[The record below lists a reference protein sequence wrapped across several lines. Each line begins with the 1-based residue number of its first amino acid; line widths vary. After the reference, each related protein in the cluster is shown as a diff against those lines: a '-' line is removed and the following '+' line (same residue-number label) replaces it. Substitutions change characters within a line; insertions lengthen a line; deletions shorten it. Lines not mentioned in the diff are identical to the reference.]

1 MNNEEHKKILS
12 EITDHATKG
21 MKSNLT
27 VKAIKDTIKRYPHD
41 AIARV
46 TLDALLDQLDE
57 QVAEFSSIWWRIREI
72 EKLDAESKANDTD
85 SAEDSAEPITDG
97 EEVTA
102 DDLPFCGPYQRLLP
116 TGHGGLRSRAALPC
130 VLQLR
135 QAYPARCAS
144 L

>member
-1 MNNEEHKKILS
+1 MENKELKKILS

-41 AIARV
+41 AIERI
-46 TLDALLDQLDE
+46 TLDALLDRLDE

-72 EKLDAESKANDTD
+72 EKLGTESKANDTD
-85 SAEDSAEPITDG
+85 SAEDTTEPIKDG

-102 DDLPFCGPYQRLLP
+102 DDLPFC
-116 TGHGGLRSRAALPC
+116 
-130 VLQLR
+130 
-135 QAYPARCAS
+135 
-144 L
+144 

>member
-1 MNNEEHKKILS
+1 MENKELKKILS

-41 AIARV
+41 AIERI

-57 QVAEFSSIWWRIREI
+57 QVAEFSSIWWRIRKI
-72 EKLDAESKANDTD
+72 EKLDTESKANDTD
-85 SAEDSAEPITDG
+85 SAEDTTEPIKDG

-102 DDLPFCGPYQRLLP
+102 DDLPFC
-116 TGHGGLRSRAALPC
+116 
-130 VLQLR
+130 
-135 QAYPARCAS
+135 
-144 L
+144 

>member
-1 MNNEEHKKILS
+1 MENTELKKILS
-12 EITDHATKG
+12 KITDHTTKG

-41 AIARV
+41 AIERV

-85 SAEDSAEPITDG
+85 SAKDPAEPIKNG

-102 DDLPFCGPYQRLLP
+102 DDLPFC
-116 TGHGGLRSRAALPC
+116 
-130 VLQLR
+130 
-135 QAYPARCAS
+135 
-144 L
+144 

>member
-1 MNNEEHKKILS
+1 MENTELKKILS

-27 VKAIKDTIKRYPHD
+27 VKAIKNTIKRYPHD
-41 AIARV
+41 AIERV

-72 EKLDAESKANDTD
+72 EKLNAESATGDTD
-85 SAEDSAEPITDG
+85 STEDHAEPIKDG

-102 DDLPFCGPYQRLLP
+102 DDLPFC
-116 TGHGGLRSRAALPC
+116 
-130 VLQLR
+130 
-135 QAYPARCAS
+135 
-144 L
+144 